1 MWGISKKFKFL
12 HFPIFLLLFLLANIG
27 HGQELKVAL
36 VLDKG
41 GRDDKSFN
49 ASAFSGSERA
59 KKDFGVQVKVVEVMD
74 DAATESVIRSFA
86 QKNFDL
92 VVAIG
97 FSMTDGVKKVA
108 KQFPKVKFVLVD
120 GEAVGENIRSVLFEE
135 HQGSFLVGAAAALES
150 KTGKVGFL
158 GGMEVPLI
166 KRFYLGYEAGAK
178 HVNPKVQVIQS
189 YMGVTS
195 DAWNNPAKAKELTL
209 SQIAKGADVIFGA
222 AGASN
227 YGMFEAVKEKKVY
240 AIGVDSNQNWVKPGF
255 VLTSM
260 LKRVDNAVFST
271 VSDLKNN
278 KFTAGTRRYGLS
290 DGGVD
295 YSYDEFNKTILT
307 AGSRKKLDEL
317 KAGIISGKIQVPDYY
332 KNAKK

>member
-1 MWGISKKFKFL
+1 
-12 HFPIFLLLFLLANIG
+12 
-27 HGQELKVAL
+27 
-36 VLDKG
+36 
-41 GRDDKSFN
+41 
-49 ASAFSGSERA
+49 
-59 KKDFGVQVKVVEVMD
+59 
-74 DAATESVIRSFA
+74 
-86 QKNFDL
+86 
-92 VVAIG
+92 VAIG

-108 KQFPKVKFVLVD
+108 KQFPQVKFVLVD
-120 GEAVGENIRSVLFEE
+120 GEATGENIRSVLFEE

-166 KRFYLGYEAGAK
+166 KRFFLGYEAGAK
-178 HVNPKVQVIQS
+178 AVNPKVHVLRS

-195 DAWNNPAKAKELTL
+195 DAWNNPAKAKELTF

-227 YGMFEAVKEKKVY
+227 YGMFEAVKEKKVF

-260 LKRVDNAVFST
+260 LKRVDNAVYST
-271 VSDLKNN
+271 VEDLKNT
-278 KFTAGTRRYGLS
+278 KFTAGTKRYGLS
-290 DGGVD
+290 DKGVD
-295 YSYDEFNKTILT
+295 YSYDEFNKTILSEST
-307 AGSRKKLDEL
+307 RKKLEEL
-317 KAGIISGKIQVPDYY
+317 KSGIINGKIQVPDFY